1 MTGETIGRRSLLQK
15 YEHLIGGF
23 AGGVA
28 STAVCHPMDLLRIR
42 YSGKSFV
49 LSITETATSAVNQL
63 VTANEGGVFR
73 PQYKSYIDATKCI
86 FRAEGVRGLYQ
97 GLTPNMVGAAL
108 SWGLYMEWYHKI
120 KAMVPFHSSNESLNN
135 FLCGFFAGAAV
146 MCFTN
151 PIWVTKTRLCLQY
164 ETSTAKKYSGM
175 LECLHKI
182 SKEEGV
188 KGLYKGFVPGLFG
201 TTHGALQFML
211 YNRLKAWRC
220 QTLGLPWDAPLNSQ
234 DYLVFSAIS
243 KSIATTVTFPY
254 QVLRTRM
261 QDHNVESGGVWRTTT
276 MTLKREGIR
285 GLYKGCLMANLRQLP
300 AAIVTFVTYENVKHL
315 IRSSNF

>member
-1 MTGETIGRRSLLQK
+1 MHK
-15 YEHLIGGF
+15 YEQLIGGF

-42 YSGKSFV
+42 YS
-49 LSITETATSAVNQL
+49 
-63 VTANEGGVFR
+63 ANEGGVFR

-108 SWGLYMEWYHKI
+108 SWGLYMEWYKRFRSRVPWYHKI
-120 KAMVPFHSSNESLNN
+120 KAMLPFHSSNENLDN
-135 FLCGFFAGAAV
+135 FFCGFLAGAAV

-164 ETSTAKKYSGM
+164 ETRPAKKYSGM
-175 LECLHKI
+175 LGCLYKI

-220 QTLGLPWDAPLNSQ
+220 QMLGLPWDAPLNSQ
-234 DYLVFSAIS
+234 DYLVFSAVS

-276 MTLKREGIR
+276 MTLKREGVR

-300 AAIVTFVTYENVKHL
+300 AAIVTFVTYENVKRL
-315 IRSSNF
+315 I